1 MTRGTALGLAAVLM
15 CANSG
20 CQDTS
25 PSGDVAASSDTIPFI
40 SGETQ
45 RVALQS
51 GCAQTVLE
59 CSTSRPVVILD
70 VLPTEGQFVTE
81 SDSGFVV
88 VGRSEDGSELL
99 RFRGSRSVTGRS
111 GPRLAF
117 SWSSSA
123 SDNDPTT
130 YSPGRQFSTRSDA
143 TVRLGVGFHYVRLPV
158 RL

>member
-1 MTRGTALGLAAVLM
+1 M
-15 CANSG
+15 
-20 CQDTS
+20 
-25 PSGDVAASSDTIPFI
+25 
-40 SGETQ
+40 
-45 RVALQS
+45 
-51 GCAQTVLE
+51 LE

-130 YSPGRQFSTRSDA
+130 YSPGKQFSTRADA
-143 TVRLGVGFHYVRLPV
+143 TVRLGVGFHYVCLTVRHDDARSAEALPSDLDTSFVEVEVEV
-158 RL
+158 RFSQGSEFFAPKAESTD